1 MLNLHR
7 LLAAALLLLP
17 ASLLLHA
24 QTSVPPNQVS
34 AHKDT
39 SSLKPPA
46 GAKIAIIEYEDLEC
60 PRCAQAFPVVHEAVK
75 HYNIPLIECDFQIPY
90 HHWSHDA
97 ALCAHYL
104 KAKVSPAVAEEYRR
118 EVFASQ
124 SRISSRDDL
133 QHFNQAF
140 FTRNGK
146 QMPFVMDP
154 TGEFARDIDATT
166 ARGRDIGF
174 IGTPAIF
181 VVTANRWIE
190 VADPMRLYEAIDQ
203 AKAEMGGAKPST
215 PGNGKPHTRS

>member
-1 MLNLHR
+1 MFKSPR
-7 LLAAALLLLP
+7 FLAAFLLLFAP
-17 ASLLLHA
+17 LLLRA

-46 GAKIAIIEYEDLEC
+46 GAKIAVIEYEDLEC

-75 HYNIPLIECDFQIPY
+75 KYNIPLIECDFQIPY

-104 KAKVSPAVAEEYRR
+104 KAKISPKLAEEYRR

-124 SRISSRDDL
+124 SRISSREDL

-140 FTRNGK
+140 FTRNGQ

-154 TGEFARDIDATT
+154 TGEFGREIDATT
-166 ARGRDIGF
+166 AKGRDIGF

-181 VVTANRWIE
+181 VVTANHWIE
-190 VADPMRLYEAIDQ
+190 VADPMRLEEALDQ
-203 AKAEMGGAKPST
+203 AKAELGDTKAAPAV
-215 PGNGKPHTRS
+215 RSSKHVRS

>member
-1 MLNLHR
+1 MLKLPR
-7 LLAAALLLLP
+7 FAAALLLLLAP
-17 ASLLLHA
+17 FLLRA

-104 KAKVSPAVAEEYRR
+104 KAKVSPALAEEYRR

-124 SRISSRDDL
+124 SRMSSRDDV

-140 FTRNGK
+140 FAQRQADALRDGSHRRVCPRDRRDHGTRK
-146 QMPFVMDP
+146 
-154 TGEFARDIDATT
+154 RY
-166 ARGRDIGF
+166 
-174 IGTPAIF
+174 
-181 VVTANRWIE
+181 
-190 VADPMRLYEAIDQ
+190 RLYRHSGHLCRYRGSLD
-203 AKAEMGGAKPST
+203 
-215 PGNGKPHTRS
+215 R